1 MTIMLNIIK
10 WEEIPVSTYS
20 GTRADERPLSL
31 IYNGKKIE
39 ISTILYT
46 SLEESLDTRKRA
58 RYFEVTGSD
67 SSVRK
72 IYHDLQTDKW
82 FMEIRKND

>member
-1 MTIMLNIIK
+1 MHNTIK

-20 GTRADERPLSL
+20 GARANERPLSF
-31 IYNGKKIE
+31 IFNGKKIN
-39 ISTILYT
+39 ISKILYT
-46 SLEESLDTRKRA
+46 SLEESIDTRKRV
-58 RYFEVTGSD
+58 RYFEVTSSD
-67 SSVRK
+67 SSARK